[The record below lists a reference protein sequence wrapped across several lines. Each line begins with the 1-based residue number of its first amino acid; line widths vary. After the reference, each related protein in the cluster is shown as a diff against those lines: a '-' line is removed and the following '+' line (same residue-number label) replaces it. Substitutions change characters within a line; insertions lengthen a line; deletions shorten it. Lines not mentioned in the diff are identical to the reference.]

1 MAAVDQS
8 YSIVVDGSPRFGR
21 QAVAWVR
28 CALTLARVPPADLQV
43 NVVPGVPD
51 AFVAGMRCWGVRCR
65 RLPPDDLAL
74 GPLNKLRQLRPG
86 VLPQAPVT
94 VLCDCDTVFT
104 TALPDFGTACGVA
117 GKLVD
122 IGNPPMR
129 YWRTLFLVLGLR
141 VDEEG
146 LRVTRNGRT
155 TYRNNVNGGL
165 YVVPDD
171 VRDELFAAW
180 RGFAR
185 TLLAHPDYVRPWR
198 YHTDQIAFGLA
209 CARLGVSVNLLA
221 DRLNYPLHLLPPDG
235 RPVTAPVV
243 VHHHQGLRRGRLRY
257 GAYRDPAGHEAVR
270 ERIDRVNSVLGTVA
284 WSRFGL

>member
-1 MAAVDQS
+1 VAAMRQS
-8 YSIVVDGSPRFGR
+8 YSIVVDASPRFGR

-51 AFVAGMRCWGVRCR
+51 AFVAGMRRWGVPCR
-65 RLPPDDLAL
+65 RLPQDDLTL

-86 VLPQAPVT
+86 ALPHAPVT

-104 TALPDFGTACGVA
+104 STLPDFRAASGIS

-129 YWRTLFLVLGLR
+129 YWRTLFLILGLR
-141 VDEEG
+141 VDDDG
-146 LRVTRNGRT
+146 LRVTRNGRP

-171 VRDELFAAW
+171 VRDELFTAW

-185 TLLAHPDYVRPWR
+185 TLLTHPDYVRPWR

-209 CARLGVSVNLLA
+209 CARLGVTVNLLA
-221 DRLNYPLHLLPPDG
+221 DGLNYPLHIRPTDG
-235 RPVTAPVV
+235 GPVTPPVV
-243 VHHHQGLRRGRLRY
+243 VHHHQGLPRGRLRY
-257 GAYRDPAGHEAVR
+257 GAHRDAAGHEAVR
-270 ERIDRVNSVLGTVA
+270 ERIDRVNSVLRTVA